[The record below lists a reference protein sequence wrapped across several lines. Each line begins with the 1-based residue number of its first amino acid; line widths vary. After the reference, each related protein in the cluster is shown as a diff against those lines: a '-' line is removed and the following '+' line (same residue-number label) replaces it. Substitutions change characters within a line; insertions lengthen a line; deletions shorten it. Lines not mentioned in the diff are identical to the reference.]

1 MTPRFSGHFSIFGL
15 VFFVLKSLL
24 GIGHLHDG
32 VVLLLGPEEVWSS
45 NEYERLIGKKHGSV
59 ENGVN
64 GRRTDLGY
72 CYYKKRNFAGG

>member
-1 MTPRFSGHFSIFGL
+1 ML
-15 VFFVLKSLL
+15 A
-24 GIGHLHDG
+24 D
-32 VVLLLGPEEVWSS
+32 VWSS